1 MESYIVIVLGGA
13 LALVLLYLLSRAGQ
27 RQTPNLT
34 PTVEAPQSTPVVE
47 STPMFEGPEAEE
59 AQPLEA
65 VKTGEGGPMEA
76 LEEAN
81 EVPPLGVAED
91 VGEAPEAGVE
101 AKADEPVEVSSD
113 LSELSGIGSKYQQ
126 LLKVSGITSIQSLSR
141 QEPSE
146 LMGRLLEVNE
156 REVVVRRPPPLKT
169 VQGWVEEAR
178 LYVRY

>member
-13 LALVLLYLLSRAGQ
+13 LALVLLYLMFRAGQ
-27 RQTPNLT
+27 RQAPNLT

-47 STPMFEGPEAEE
+47 STPVFEGPEVEE

-65 VKTGEGGPMEA
+65 VKTIEGRPMEA
-76 LEEAN
+76 VEEAN
-81 EVPPLGVAED
+81 DVRPFGVAED
-91 VGEAPEAGVE
+91 VGEAPEAGVG
-101 AKADEPVEVSSD
+101 AKADESVEVNSD

-126 LLKVSGITSIQSLSR
+126 LLRVSGITSIQSLSQR
-141 QEPSE
+141 EPSE
-146 LMGRLLEVNE
+146 LLGKLLEVND
-156 REVVVRRPPPLKT
+156 REIIVRRPPPLKT